1 MLTSQLC
8 FSEKKIGHKGSQ
20 SHFILHLAWETW
32 AEPESLVEGNR
43 DSFKVVPRVVGV
55 YYKRVTRIQCG
66 EWLDPVQPG
75 GPGYSAPPGEQ
86 VFAALTPSTGLSFS

>member
-8 FSEKKIGHKGSQ
+8 FSEKKATKDLRLTLYFIWHGKPRLNQ
-20 SHFILHLAWETW
+20 SL
-32 AEPESLVEGNR
+32 LVEGNR
-43 DSFKVVPRVVGV
+43 DSFKVVPRVVGT

-75 GPGYSAPPGEQ
+75 GPG
-86 VFAALTPSTGLSFS
+86 